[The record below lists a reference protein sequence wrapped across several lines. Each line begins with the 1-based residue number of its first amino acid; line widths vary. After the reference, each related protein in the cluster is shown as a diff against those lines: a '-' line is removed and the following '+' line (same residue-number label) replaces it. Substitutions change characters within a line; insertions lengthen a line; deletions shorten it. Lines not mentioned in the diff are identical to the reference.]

1 MATIRPFERSDL
13 PSVSRLLRAN
23 IEGWWREDEF
33 LSGTLLDHP
42 WADAERPSLVATED
56 GEVTGFVGAQ
66 VRRMVLDERPLRG
79 VCVSHLAVAPGK
91 RAGAAGA
98 LLLSKLLAGPQDLS
112 WSDSANAAVV
122 RMWRTFGGDVDS
134 ARACDW
140 MIVLRPTRWLTAA
153 AGNAARRRRVG
164 RAEVPVAALPAH
176 IGPRIGERADEE
188 PAVESTSE
196 PLRTA
201 SIAEDEAAASR
212 GVKLR
217 VVHDAPYLD
226 HAFALIEGEG
236 VPLIRRLV
244 RRGGRAVGWYAYLR
258 RPDGARRVLHL
269 AASARDRD
277 AVFERLIE
285 DVRADGGTV
294 LSGRFEPGLEEPL
307 AGQRAVL
314 GLARKPMLHT
324 NDAEIRAVIQTESAL
339 ITQLDSE
346 WFVT

>member
-1 MATIRPFERSDL
+1 MAMIRPFERADL
-13 PSVSRLLRAN
+13 PSVSRLLRTN
-23 IEGWWREDEF
+23 IEGWWRDDGF

-42 WADAERPSLVATED
+42 WVDDELPSLVATED
-56 GEVTGFVGAQ
+56 GEVIGFVGAQ
-66 VRRMVLDERPLRG
+66 ARRVVLDDRPLRG

-134 ARACDW
+134 ARVCDW
-140 MIVLRPTRWLTAA
+140 MIVLRPARWLATA
-153 AGNAARRRRVG
+153 AGNAVRRRRVG
-164 RAEVPVAALPAH
+164 RAEVPVGALPAH
-176 IGPRIGERADEE
+176 VGPRIGEPADEE
-188 PAVESTSE
+188 PAVEAASE
-196 PLRTA
+196 PLHTA
-201 SIAEDEAAASR
+201 SIADDEPAATR

-217 VVHDAPYLD
+217 VAHDAPYLD
-226 HAFALIEGEG
+226 HVFGLIEGEG
-236 VPLIRRLV
+236 APLIRRLV
-244 RRGGRAVGWYAYLR
+244 RRGDRPVGWYAYLR

-269 AASARDRD
+269 AASARDRE
-277 AVFERLIE
+277 AVFARLV
-285 DVRADGGTV
+285 DDARADGGTV

-307 AGQRAVL
+307 AARMAVL
-314 GLARKPMLHT
+314 GLARKPMIHT
-324 NDAEIRAVIQTESAL
+324 NDAEIRAVIQTESSL

>member
-13 PSVSRLLRAN
+13 PSVSRLLRTN
-23 IEGWWREDEF
+23 IEGWWRDDQF
-33 LSGTLLDHP
+33 LSGTLLDQP
-42 WADAERPSLVATED
+42 WADPERPSLVAVEND
-56 GEVTGFVGAQ
+56 EVTGFVGAQ
-66 VRRMVLDERPLRG
+66 VRRMVFDDRPVRG

-98 LLLSKLLAGPQDLS
+98 LLLSKLLGGPQDLS

-140 MIVLRPTRWLTAA
+140 MIVLRPSRWLAGA
-153 AGNAARRRRVG
+153 AGNLVRRRGVG
-164 RAEVPVAALPAH
+164 RREVPVGALPAH
-176 IGPRIGERADEE
+176 VGPRIGEPDAAE
-188 PAVESTSE
+188 PAVETLSE
-196 PLRTA
+196 TA
-201 SIAEDEAAASR
+201 TTEEIAENEPAATR
-212 GVKLR
+212 GVRLR
-217 VVHDAPYLD
+217 VEHDPGYLD
-226 HAFALIEGEG
+226 HVFGLIEREG
-236 VPLIRRLV
+236 VPVARRLV
-244 RRGGRAVGWYAYLR
+244 RRGGRVVGWYAYLR
-258 RPDGARRVLHL
+258 RPDGACRVLHFS
-269 AASARDRD
+269 ASTRDRN

-307 AGQRAVL
+307 AARLAVL
-314 GLARKPMLHT
+314 GIARKPMIHT
-324 NDAEIRAVIQTESAL
+324 GDAELRAVMQTESTL

>member
-23 IEGWWREDEF
+23 IESWWRDDEF

-42 WADAERPSLVATED
+42 WVDDELRSLVATED

-66 VRRMVLDERPLRG
+66 ARRMVFDDRPVRG

-98 LLLSKLLAGPQDLS
+98 LLLSRLLAGPQDLS

-134 ARACDW
+134 ARASDW
-140 MIVLRPTRWLTAA
+140 MIVVRPVRWVAGAA
-153 AGNAARRRRVG
+153 RNVVRRRRVG
-164 RAEVPVAALPAH
+164 RQEVPVGALPAH
-176 IGPRIGERADEE
+176 MGRGIGEPEAEE
-188 PAVESTSE
+188 PAFDALSE
-196 PLRTA
+196 PV
-201 SIAEDEAAASR
+201 SIEVIAEEEPAAAR
-212 GVKLR
+212 GVRLR
-217 VVHDAPYLD
+217 IAHDPAYLD
-226 HAFALIEGEG
+226 HVFGLIEREG
-236 VPLIRRLV
+236 VPVVRRLV
-244 RRGGRAVGWYAYLR
+244 RRGGRIVGWYAYLR
-258 RPDGARRVLHL
+258 RPDGARRVLHFS
-269 AASARDRD
+269 ASTRDRE
-277 AVFERLIE
+277 AVFERLVE
-285 DVRADGGTV
+285 DARADGGTV

-307 AGQRAVL
+307 AARMAVL

-324 NDAEIRAVIQTESAL
+324 GDAEIRAVIQTESAL

>member
-13 PSVSRLLRAN
+13 PSVSRLLRGN
-23 IEGWWREDEF
+23 IEGWWRDDRF
-33 LSGTLLDHP
+33 LSGTLLDQP
-42 WADAERPSLVATED
+42 WADEERPSLVATDD

-66 VRRMVLDERPLRG
+66 VRRMALDDRPVRG

-98 LLLSKLLAGPQDLS
+98 LLLSRLLAGPQDLS

-140 MIVLRPTRWLTAA
+140 MIVVRPARWLAAA
-153 AGNAARRRRVG
+153 AGSAVRRRRVG
-164 RAEVPVAALPAH
+164 RGEVPVGALPAH
-176 IGPRIGERADEE
+176 IGRSVGEPSAEQPAPEALSE
-188 PAVESTSE
+188 PASAE
-196 PLRTA
+196 L
-201 SIAEDEAAASR
+201 IAAEEDAATR
-212 GVKLR
+212 GVRLR
-217 VVHDAPYLD
+217 VRHDPDYLD
-226 HAFALIEGEG
+226 HVFGLIEREG
-236 VPLIRRLV
+236 VPLVRRLV
-244 RRGGRAVGWYAYLR
+244 RRGDRAVGWYAYLR
-258 RPDGARRVLHL
+258 RPDGARRVLHF
-269 AASARDRD
+269 AASARDRN
-277 AVFERLIE
+277 AVFERLVE

-307 AGQRAVL
+307 AARMAVL
-314 GLARKPMLHT
+314 GLARKPMIHT
-324 NDAEIRAVIQTESAL
+324 NDAEIRALLQTESAL